1 MLQAQG
7 APASSLG
14 TVPSWQHTPLKHSV
28 LPRSPLAQVPLEF
41 ETYSTGT
48 HSVRE
53 KVELGYFS
61 NARVSV
67 IFLLYSVI
75 FLVQSVQAGLRL
87 MIR

>member
-1 MLQAQG
+1 MQAQG
-7 APASSLG
+7 APASGLG
-14 TVPSWQHTPLKHSV
+14 TAPSWQHNPLKHSV

-48 HSVRE
+48 HSMRE
-53 KVELGYFS
+53 KVERFS

-75 FLVQSVQAGLRL
+75 FLVQSVV
-87 MIR
+87 